1 MHILFKNLTKVY
13 PPSTIA
19 LDNVSFGIEKGEFVS
34 IVGKSGA
41 GKTTLIKLFLREEEP
56 TSGEILFNGENILE
70 IPKKQLPALRQK
82 IGVVFQDYKLLETKT
97 VYENVAFAM
106 EVVGAS
112 DEDIE
117 RDVPKV
123 LEIVGLEDRLDSFP
137 RELSGGEKQRVAIAR
152 AIALRPEVVVADEPT
167 GNLDPYHTKDIIDL
181 LLKINQMGTTV
192 ILATHDKH
200 IVNRLKKRV
209 ITLDKGKLVR
219 DEQKGRFLI

>member
-123 LEIVGLEDRLDSFP
+123 LEIVGLEDR
-137 RELSGGEKQRVAIAR
+137 
-152 AIALRPEVVVADEPT
+152 
-167 GNLDPYHTKDIIDL
+167 
-181 LLKINQMGTTV
+181 
-192 ILATHDKH
+192 
-200 IVNRLKKRV
+200 
-209 ITLDKGKLVR
+209 
-219 DEQKGRFLI
+219 